1 MLCTRGKNIKSQEEK
16 GSLREVASL
25 KLIVCA
31 LRPACERKTK
41 EEKKE
46 ERRKTTL
53 HSTNTDNSTT
63 KQNTSN
69 IQPVKVQ
76 HPTSHNITQ
85 HHSDVRHPA
94 YTKQQDDR
102 GVQTNLSDSQ

>member
-46 ERRKTTL
+46 ERKQHCTAQQHNKTK
-53 HSTNTDNSTT
+53 H
-63 KQNTSN
+63 
-69 IQPVKVQ
+69 IQ
-76 HPTSHNITQ
+76 HPN
-85 HHSDVRHPA
+85 
-94 YTKQQDDR
+94 
-102 GVQTNLSDSQ
+102 